1 MWCEVGMA
9 DIEMITEKEV
19 MGILK
24 VSSRATIWKYT
35 EYHNFPKPIR
45 THPKQYLK
53 AEIEDWILKG
63 GINPRAS

>member
-1 MWCEVGMA
+1 MA

-19 MGILK
+19 MGFK

-45 THPKQYLK
+45 THPKQY
-53 AEIEDWILKG
+53 
-63 GINPRAS
+63 